1 MHDADAMKQTGDPFE
16 AQAAEP
22 GGIPTTD
29 AVLIVLTNLPDAA
42 SAESVAST
50 LVAERLA
57 ACVNILAPCRSVYR
71 WQGEIE
77 WADEVPLLIKTASDR
92 YPALQQRLKAL
103 HPYDV
108 PEILV
113 CTTEGGWPAYTDW
126 VIAQTRAGLVR

>member
-1 MHDADAMKQTGDPFE
+1 MKQTDDPSG

-22 GGIPTTD
+22 AGVPATD
-29 AVLIVLTNLPDAA
+29 AVLIVVTNLPDAE
-42 SAESVAST
+42 SAEALART
-50 LVAERLA
+50 LVDERLA

-77 WADEVPLLIKTASDR
+77 WADEVPMLIKTARDR
-92 YPALQQRLKAL
+92 YPALQERLEAL

-113 CTTEGGWPAYTDW
+113 CTPEGGWPAYTDW
-126 VIAQTRAGLVR
+126 VVAQTRAGSGR

>member
-1 MHDADAMKQTGDPFE
+1 MKQTDDPSD
-16 AQAAEP
+16 AQAQEP
-22 GGIPTTD
+22 GAIPTTD
-29 AVLIVLTNLPDAA
+29 AVLIVLTNMPDAE
-42 SAESVAST
+42 SAETLAGA

-71 WQGEIE
+71 WQGAIE
-77 WADEVPLLIKTASDR
+77 WADEVPLLIKTARDR

-113 CTTEGGWPAYTDW
+113 CTPEAGWPAYTGW
-126 VIAQTRAGLVR
+126 VIAQTRTELGG